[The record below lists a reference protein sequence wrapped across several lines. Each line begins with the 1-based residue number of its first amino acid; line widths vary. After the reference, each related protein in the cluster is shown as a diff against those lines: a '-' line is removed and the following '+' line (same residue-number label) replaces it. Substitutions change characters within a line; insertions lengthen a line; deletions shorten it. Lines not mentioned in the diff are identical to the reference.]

1 MSFKLGF
8 NLQFK
13 ELEEEVKLLK
23 NLSHPNIVVFDE
35 LPHYWFACFL
45 TLFGVIYECKI
56 CLKVH
61 NNERDYLSHL
71 HAHFQEKKFRDEMK
85 TENTSD
91 NDLYDSEFS
100 EPPHLSKW
108 FPDYVYES
116 PMLDTCYGFEFSD
129 LKESESIKDLVIKK
143 ETPTKIDDLVSSK
156 IDDMT
161 DSQAAYSELVVED
174 SVIDDAVIDKNR
186 RSLFRRVA
194 KRKPTIPTVEEE
206 LTYLKNR
213 VSDLED
219 KVSYLYDVISRL
231 IISNGNNGN

>member
-8 NLQFK
+8 NLQLK

-100 EPPHLSKW
+100 E
-108 FPDYVYES
+108 
-116 PMLDTCYGFEFSD
+116 
-129 LKESESIKDLVIKK
+129 SESIKDLKIKK

-174 SVIDDAVIDKNR
+174 SDIDDAVIDKNR

-194 KRKPTIPTVEEE
+194 KRKPTIPTGEEE

>member
-8 NLQFK
+8 NLQLK

-35 LPHYWFACFL
+35 LPHYC
-45 TLFGVIYECKI
+45 YECKI

-116 PMLDTCYGFEFSD
+116 PMLDTCYGFEFSG
-129 LKESESIKDLVIKK
+129 LKESESIKDLEIKK

-161 DSQAAYSELVVED
+161 DSQAAYSGEQIY
-174 SVIDDAVIDKNR
+174 VIVLA
-186 RSLFRRVA
+186 L
-194 KRKPTIPTVEEE
+194 
-206 LTYLKNR
+206 L
-213 VSDLED
+213 
-219 KVSYLYDVISRL
+219 
-231 IISNGNNGN
+231 

>member
-1 MSFKLGF
+1 
-8 NLQFK
+8 
-13 ELEEEVKLLK
+13 
-23 NLSHPNIVVFDE
+23 
-35 LPHYWFACFL
+35 
-45 TLFGVIYECKI
+45 
-56 CLKVH
+56 
-61 NNERDYLSHL
+61 
-71 HAHFQEKKFRDEMK
+71 
-85 TENTSD
+85 
-91 NDLYDSEFS
+91 
-100 EPPHLSKW
+100 
-108 FPDYVYES
+108 
-116 PMLDTCYGFEFSD
+116 MLDTCYGFEFSD
-129 LKESESIKDLVIKK
+129 LKESESIKDLEIKK

-174 SVIDDAVIDKNR
+174 SDIDDAVIDKNR

>member
-1 MSFKLGF
+1 MVREWGSKHVGGRGAASGQ
-8 NLQFK
+8 NNAIDQI
-13 ELEEEVKLLK
+13 E
-23 NLSHPNIVVFDE
+23 S
-35 LPHYWFACFL
+35 
-45 TLFGVIYECKI
+45 YECKI

-100 EPPHLSKW
+100 EPPDLSKW

-129 LKESESIKDLVIKK
+129 LKESESIKDLEIKK

-161 DSQAAYSELVVED
+161 DSQAAYSGEQIYDGAGHFDCCV
-174 SVIDDAVIDKNR
+174 SFID
-186 RSLFRRVA
+186 L
-194 KRKPTIPTVEEE
+194 
-206 LTYLKNR
+206 
-213 VSDLED
+213 
-219 KVSYLYDVISRL
+219 IS
-231 IISNGNNGN
+231 

>member
-1 MSFKLGF
+1 MTSGRRSSVTPSSPPTPVVHGVFGSSVAVADLF
-8 NLQFK
+8 DLQP
-13 ELEEEVKLLK
+13 
-23 NLSHPNIVVFDE
+23 S
-35 LPHYWFACFL
+35 
-45 TLFGVIYECKI
+45 I
-56 CLKVH
+56 CAIMH

-71 HAHFQEKKFRDEMK
+71 H
-85 TENTSD
+85 
-91 NDLYDSEFS
+91 

-129 LKESESIKDLVIKK
+129 LKESESIKDLEIKK

-174 SVIDDAVIDKNR
+174 SDIDDAVIDKNR